1 LDDAELHHHGEPVQ
15 YIPVPGDLAIL
26 EGKDVHAIVF
36 YAFSCG
42 GNPHKLASMRALEG
56 EIVHDFISLGNGVV
70 YGAGQIRKSFS
81 IIGKERFHPLSC
93 WCKTRY
99 FTVIDKVGTQ
109 QLIDG
114 LQVVFVLDLFIKSTA
129 DGFVSF
135 EF

>member
-56 EIVHDFISLGNGVV
+56 EIVHD
-70 YGAGQIRKSFS
+70 
-81 IIGKERFHPLSC
+81 
-93 WCKTRY
+93 
-99 FTVIDKVGTQ
+99 
-109 QLIDG
+109 
-114 LQVVFVLDLFIKSTA
+114 LFPSA
-129 DGFVSF
+129 MVSF
-135 EF
+135 MVQVRSGKALI